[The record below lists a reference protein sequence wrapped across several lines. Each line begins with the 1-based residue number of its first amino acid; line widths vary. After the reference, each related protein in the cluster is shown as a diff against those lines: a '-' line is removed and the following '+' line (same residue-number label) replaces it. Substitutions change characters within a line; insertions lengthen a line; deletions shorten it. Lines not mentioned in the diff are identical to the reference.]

1 MLLPVEKRRRWGG
14 AAEIT
19 RILNAS
25 HAKQC
30 RGESGALE
38 CNSLPLK
45 SLKFSFFQLF
55 VCPPN
60 VPKTQEDWILELQL
74 RVYSW
79 RPGYRSFCL
88 SGCSGA
94 SWTAERG
101 VHCPGSGHQTA
112 VSLPRSTKP
121 NNPLTT
127 TSGGSTLNNSWAGEW
142 PPPPPH
148 TYPFDGILFVL
159 PVLIWPLYTKNAY
172 ILSTHITAGSN
183 SVAQGAEQ
191 GKHLLNTLK
200 LIF

>member
-142 PPPPPH
+142 PPPPPSH
-148 TYPFDGILFVL
+148 IP
-159 PVLIWPLYTKNAY
+159 IWWDSFCVTCAY
-172 ILSTHITAGSN
+172 LTTLHQKCIHFIN
-183 SVAQGAEQ
+183 SYYSGV
-191 GKHLLNTLK
+191 K
-200 LIF
+200 LGRTGGRTR